1 MAGDRLG
8 EPAAVVRVVDV
19 TGDGG
24 HVGEPLCRR
33 PEFAVAARVHD
44 ERPAAFGKRVGHGA
58 AKSLGRPCD
67 QCDGH
72 DISSM
77 FRMYVILIVEVNLKS
92 STIWTRL
99 WTALTCTALT
109 CTAPTC

>member
-72 DISSM
+72 DISSR
-77 FRMYVILIVEVNLKS
+77 FRMYAILLVKLNFESGTFGTVR
-92 STIWTRL
+92 WTG
-99 WTALTCTALT
+99 LT
-109 CTAPTC
+109 